1 VRPRHLVC
9 LVTSPGSC
17 ALADT
22 LAADRI
28 PFVSSRTMV
37 DLPQEDT
44 AAACGE
50 HSSCIRGFKWQAA
63 GEPTP
68 QAGWWHFGWDQ
79 EASQWN
85 LTGPNGETRYVI
97 VQLTDAPFPPAAL
110 INAVPGLVFDGIVN
124 AIEREGLF
132 PPP

>member
-1 VRPRHLVC
+1 
-9 LVTSPGSC
+9 
-17 ALADT
+17 
-22 LAADRI
+22 
-28 PFVSSRTMV
+28 MV
-37 DLPQEDT
+37 DLPEEDT

-50 HSSCIRGFKWQAA
+50 HSSCIRGFKRQAA
-63 GEPTP
+63 GEPTSP
-68 QAGWWHFGWDQ
+68 AGWWHFGWDQ

-110 INAVPGLVFDGIVN
+110 INAVPGLVFGGIVK

>member
-1 VRPRHLVC
+1 
-9 LVTSPGSC
+9 
-17 ALADT
+17 
-22 LAADRI
+22 
-28 PFVSSRTMV
+28 MV
-37 DLPQEDT
+37 DLPEEDT

-50 HSSCIRGFKWQAA
+50 HSSCICGFKRQAA
-63 GEPTP
+63 GEPP
-68 QAGWWHFGWDQ
+68 PLAGWWHFGWDQ

-110 INAVPGLVFDGIVN
+110 INAVPGLVFGGIVK